1 MEVRMVKYDE
11 ISDKYV
17 PLASE
22 KANDVEIDTADNK
35 YLTDFEDFNTDE
47 PSYIDEG
54 AKDGYIL
61 ELSENMWTKASSKAV
76 RKIIYLFMRWCAY
89 WVLKLQAWVD
99 KTNGRQDDVEKRQ
112 NGLENQFKDVLANA
126 TTDSEVINARDSQ
139 AFGKFTVL
147 DDRIENIEKLLSGFV
162 PQGVEITIERTMDT
176 LPKIYVD
183 TWDYGIGMVGLGE
196 EPTGLFGG
204 TTPEI
209 IQSRIVSWTNNKL
222 IIQVPL
228 DYEKYVFDNRP
239 SDDEYLLF
247 NGTKSLMVHVDGG
260 TPIGEPDDKTKV
272 TVTKNNATV
281 QPDAL
286 AVRVQQLETQM
297 GDLQNG

>member
-1 MEVRMVKYDE
+1 MVKYDE

-22 KANDVEIDTADNK
+22 KASDVEIDTADDK

-222 IIQVPL
+222 VIQVPL
-228 DYEKYVFDNRP
+228 DYEKFVFDNRP

-260 TPIGEPDDKTKV
+260 SALGEPNDKTKV

-281 QPDAL
+281 QPNAL
-286 AVRVQQLETQM
+286 AVRVQQLETKV
-297 GDLQNG
+297 GDLEHG

>member
-1 MEVRMVKYDE
+1 MVKYDE

-17 PLASE
+17 PLANE
-22 KANDVEIDTADNK
+22 KASDVEIDTADDK
-35 YLTDFEDFNTDE
+35 YLTDFEDFNMDE
-47 PSYIDEG
+47 PGYIENG
-54 AKDGYIL
+54 SKDGYIL
-61 ELSENMWTKASSKAV
+61 ELSENIWTKASSKAV

-162 PQGVEITIERTMDT
+162 PQGVQITIERTMDT

-183 TWDYGIGMVGLGE
+183 TWDYGIDMVNLGE
-196 EPTGLFGG
+196 EPEGVFGG

-228 DYEKYVFDNRP
+228 DYEEFVFDNRP

-260 TPIGEPDDKTKV
+260 SPIGEPSDKTKV

-286 AVRVQQLETQM
+286 AVRVQQLETQV

>member
-1 MEVRMVKYDE
+1 MVKYDE

-22 KANDVEIDTADNK
+22 KASDVEIDTADDK

-176 LPKIYVD
+176 LPKIYVE

-204 TTPEI
+204 TTPQI
-209 IQSRIVSWTNNKL
+209 IQNRIVSWTNNKL
-222 IIQVPL
+222 VIQVPL
-228 DYEKYVFDNRP
+228 DYEKFVFDNRP

-247 NGTKSLMVHVDGG
+247 NGTKSLMVHVEGG
-260 TPIGEPDDKTKV
+260 SALGEPDDKTKV

-281 QPDAL
+281 QPNTL
-286 AVRVQQLETQM
+286 AVRLQQLETKV
-297 GDLQNG
+297 GDLEHG

>member
-1 MEVRMVKYDE
+1 MAKYDE

-22 KANDVEIDTADNK
+22 KANDVVTDTDDNK

-47 PSYIDEG
+47 PSYIEEG
-54 AKDGYIL
+54 SKDGYIL

-196 EPTGLFGG
+196 EPSGLFGG

-222 IIQVPL
+222 VIQVPL
-228 DYEKYVFDNRP
+228 DYEKFVFDNRP

-260 TPIGEPDDKTKV
+260 STIGEADDKTKV

-281 QPDAL
+281 QPDTL

>member
-1 MEVRMVKYDE
+1 MVKYDE

-22 KANDVEIDTADNK
+22 KASDVEIDTADDK

-61 ELSENMWTKASSKAV
+61 ELSENMWIKASSKAV

-222 IIQVPL
+222 VIQVPL
-228 DYEKYVFDNRP
+228 DYEKFVFDNRP

-260 TPIGEPDDKTKV
+260 SALGEPNDKTKV

-281 QPDAL
+281 QPNAL
-286 AVRVQQLETQM
+286 AVRVQQLETKV
-297 GDLQNG
+297 GDLEHG

>member
-1 MEVRMVKYDE
+1 MVKYDE

-22 KANDVEIDTADNK
+22 KASDVEIDTADDK

-61 ELSENMWTKASSKAV
+61 ELSENIWTKASSKAV

-176 LPKIYVD
+176 LPKIYVE

-204 TTPEI
+204 TTPQI
-209 IQSRIVSWTNNKL
+209 IQNRIVSWTNNKL
-222 IIQVPL
+222 VIQVPL
-228 DYEKYVFDNRP
+228 DYEKFVFDNRP

-247 NGTKSLMVHVDGG
+247 NGTKSLMVHVEGG
-260 TPIGEPDDKTKV
+260 SALGEPDDKTKV

-281 QPDAL
+281 QPNTL
-286 AVRVQQLETQM
+286 AVRLQQLETKV
-297 GDLQNG
+297 GDLEHG

>member
-1 MEVRMVKYDE
+1 MVKYDE

-22 KANDVEIDTADNK
+22 KASDVEIDTADDK

-222 IIQVPL
+222 VIQVPL
-228 DYEKYVFDNRP
+228 DYEKFDFDNRP

-260 TPIGEPDDKTKV
+260 SALGEPDDKTKV

-281 QPDAL
+281 QPNAL
-286 AVRVQQLETQM
+286 AVRVQQLETKV
-297 GDLQNG
+297 GDLEHG

>member
-1 MEVRMVKYDE
+1 MAKYDE
-11 ISDKYV
+11 VSDKYV

-22 KANDVEIDTADNK
+22 KANDVEIDTADDK

-196 EPTGLFGG
+196 EPSGLFGG

-222 IIQVPL
+222 VIQVPL
-228 DYEKYVFDNRP
+228 DYEKFVFDNRP
-239 SDDEYLLF
+239 SDNEYLLF

-260 TPIGEPDDKTKV
+260 SALGEPDDKTKV

-281 QPDAL
+281 QPNAL
-286 AVRVQQLETQM
+286 AVRVQQLETKV
-297 GDLQNG
+297 GDLEHG

>member
-1 MEVRMVKYDE
+1 MVKYDE

-22 KANDVEIDTADNK
+22 KASDVEIDTADDK

-61 ELSENMWTKASSKAV
+61 ELSENIWTKASSKAV

-99 KTNGRQDDVEKRQ
+99 KTNGRQSDVEKRQ
-112 NGLENQFKDVLANA
+112 NGLENQFKDVLTNA

-147 DDRIENIEKLLSGFV
+147 DDRLENIEKLLSGFV

-196 EPTGLFGG
+196 EPSGLFGG

-222 IIQVPL
+222 VIQVPL
-228 DYEKYVFDNRP
+228 DYEKFVFDNRP

-247 NGTKSLMVHVDGG
+247 DGTKSLMVHVDGG
-260 TPIGEPDDKTKV
+260 RPIGEPDDKTKV

-281 QPDAL
+281 QPNAL
-286 AVRVQQLETQM
+286 AVRVQQLETKV
-297 GDLQNG
+297 GDLEHG

>member
-1 MEVRMVKYDE
+1 MVKYDE

-22 KANDVEIDTADNK
+22 KANDVEIDTADDK

-47 PSYIDEG
+47 PSYIDDG

-61 ELSENMWTKASSKAV
+61 ELSENIWTKASSKAV

-183 TWDYGIGMVGLGE
+183 TWDYGIAMVGLGE

-222 IIQVPL
+222 IIQMPL
-228 DYEKYVFDNRP
+228 DYEKFAFDNRP

-260 TPIGEPDDKTKV
+260 SPIGEADDKTQV

-281 QPDAL
+281 QPDTL
-286 AVRVQQLETQM
+286 AVRVQQLETQV
-297 GDLQNG
+297 GDLKNG

>member
-1 MEVRMVKYDE
+1 MVKYDE

-22 KANDVEIDTADNK
+22 KASGVEIDTADDK

-228 DYEKYVFDNRP
+228 DYEKFAFDNRP
-239 SDDEYLLF
+239 SDGDYLLF

-260 TPIGEPDDKTKV
+260 SALGEPDDKTKV

-281 QPDAL
+281 QPNAL
-286 AVRVQQLETQM
+286 AVRVQQLETKVE
-297 GDLQNG
+297 DLEHG

>member
-1 MEVRMVKYDE
+1 MVKYDE

-22 KANDVEIDTADNK
+22 KASDVEIDTADDK

-228 DYEKYVFDNRP
+228 DYEKFAFDNRP

-260 TPIGEPDDKTKV
+260 SALGEPDDKTKV

-281 QPDAL
+281 QPNAL
-286 AVRVQQLETQM
+286 AVRVQQLETKV
-297 GDLQNG
+297 GDLEHG

>member
-1 MEVRMVKYDE
+1 MVKYDE

-147 DDRIENIEKLLSGFV
+147 DDRLENIEKLLSGFV

-183 TWDYGIGMVGLGE
+183 TWDYGIGMVRLGE
-196 EPTGLFGG
+196 EPSGLFGG

-228 DYEKYVFDNRP
+228 DYEKFAFDNRP

-260 TPIGEPDDKTKV
+260 RPIGEADDKTKV

-281 QPDAL
+281 QPDTL
-286 AVRVQQLETQM
+286 AVRVQQLETQV
-297 GDLQNG
+297 GDLKNG

>member
-1 MEVRMVKYDE
+1 M
-11 ISDKYV
+11 
-17 PLASE
+17 ASE
-22 KANDVEIDTADNK
+22 KASDVEIDTADDK

-222 IIQVPL
+222 VIQVPL
-228 DYEKYVFDNRP
+228 DYEKFVFDNRP

-260 TPIGEPDDKTKV
+260 SALGEPNDKTKV

-281 QPDAL
+281 QPNAL
-286 AVRVQQLETQM
+286 AVRVQQLETKV
-297 GDLQNG
+297 GDLEHG

>member
-1 MEVRMVKYDE
+1 MVKYDE

-22 KANDVEIDTADNK
+22 KASDVEIDTADDK
-35 YLTDFEDFNTDE
+35 YLTDFEDLNTDE

-222 IIQVPL
+222 VIQVPL
-228 DYEKYVFDNRP
+228 DYEKFDFDNRP

-260 TPIGEPDDKTKV
+260 SALGEPDDKTKV
-272 TVTKNNATV
+272 TITKNNATV
-281 QPDAL
+281 QPNAL
-286 AVRVQQLETQM
+286 AVRVQQLETKV
-297 GDLQNG
+297 GDLEYG

>member
-1 MEVRMVKYDE
+1 MVKYDE

-22 KANDVEIDTADNK
+22 KASDVEIDTADDK

-112 NGLENQFKDVLANA
+112 NGLENQFKDVA

-222 IIQVPL
+222 VIQVPL
-228 DYEKYVFDNRP
+228 DYEKFVFDNRP

-260 TPIGEPDDKTKV
+260 SALGEPNDKTKV
-272 TVTKNNATV
+272 TVTKNNATE
-281 QPDAL
+281 QPNAL
-286 AVRVQQLETQM
+286 AVRVQQLETKV
-297 GDLQNG
+297 GDLEHG

>member
-1 MEVRMVKYDE
+1 MVKYDE

-99 KTNGRQDDVEKRQ
+99 KTNDRQDDVEKRQ

-147 DDRIENIEKLLSGFV
+147 DDRLENIEKLLSGFV
-162 PQGVEITIERTMDT
+162 PQGVEITIERTMDA

-196 EPTGLFGG
+196 EPSGLFGG

-222 IIQVPL
+222 VIQVPL
-228 DYEKYVFDNRP
+228 DYEKFVFDNRP
-239 SDDEYLLF
+239 SDDGYLLF

-260 TPIGEPDDKTKV
+260 SALGEPDDKTKV

-281 QPDAL
+281 QPNAL
-286 AVRVQQLETQM
+286 AVRVQQLETKV
-297 GDLQNG
+297 GDLEHG